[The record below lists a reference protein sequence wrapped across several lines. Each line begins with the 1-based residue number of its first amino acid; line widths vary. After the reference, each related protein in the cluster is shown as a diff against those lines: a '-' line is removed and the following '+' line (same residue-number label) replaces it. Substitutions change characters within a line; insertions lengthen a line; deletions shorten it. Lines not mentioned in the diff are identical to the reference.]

1 MEFNNYENKSLTK
14 EYVNKTLI
22 PFVLENLI
30 DGYDIQDSDEARDMV
45 FEIIDGLEE
54 VIYNYQAKKIC
65 EAFDMDPFDYSEITG
80 ERYENY
86 NVMAFELI
94 ERKFFEAYDLEEIFD
109 KE

>member
-1 MEFNNYENKSLTK
+1 MEFNNYENKTLTR
-14 EYVNKTLI
+14 EYVNNTLV

-30 DGYDIQDSDEARDMV
+30 DGYDINDSDEARDMV

-65 EAFDMDPFDYSEITG
+65 EAFEMDPFDHSEITG